1 MCEAFMSCFGH
12 SALFEHVI
20 THIDKDLK
28 LFFTCESVSMSASAH
43 DFKHLFFVG
52 DHL

>member
-20 THIDKDLK
+20 THIDKNLK
-28 LFFTCESVSMSASAH
+28 LFFTCESVSMSACAH

>member
-1 MCEAFMSCFGH
+1 
-12 SALFEHVI
+12 
-20 THIDKDLK
+20 LK
-28 LFFTCESVSMSASAH
+28 LFFSSESVSMSACAH